1 MSDFHLG
8 NIGASVAR
16 RLLPALWLSLALGS
30 GPAAADPIISFEDDA
45 NVPHAINFGTLLV
58 SAGSLLD
65 VALGGLALEES
76 VVFGAFQEDIDAA
89 HRRADGM
96 FIISTATSSAVDGTL
111 YTSGDLIL
119 VDPETGAGSEFF
131 DESSFDG
138 PGPVNVNAFFLF
150 EDGPDAGKL
159 LLSTASS
166 ASLGGLE
173 DFGPGDLVLYDPDT
187 DTATPFFDQ
196 DLISGTAAQ
205 QTIDAVHVFPTG
217 LLVLSFLRSGGTL
230 AGLTLDSEDL
240 VAYSPSTGAAWVLF
254 DGEGLYN
261 GITANL
267 NAATYEA
274 VELIPALETPG
285 RIAVALAL
293 ALAGLGRA
301 RRRR

>member
-1 MSDFHLG
+1 VSESHFG
-8 NIGASVAR
+8 NLSASVAR

-30 GPAAADPIISFEDDA
+30 GPAAADPVISFEDDA
-45 NVPHAINFGTLLV
+45 DVPHALNFGTLLV

-65 VALGGLALEES
+65 VALGELALEES
-76 VVFGAFQEDIDAA
+76 VVFGAVQEDIDAA

-96 FIISTATSSAVDGTL
+96 FIISTATSSTVDGTL

-119 VDPETGAGSEFF
+119 VDPDTGAGSEFF

-138 PGPVNVNAFFLF
+138 LANVNAFFLF

-187 DTATPFFDQ
+187 DTATLFFDQ
-196 DLISGTAAQ
+196 DLITGTAAQ

-230 AGLTLDSEDL
+230 AGLSLDKEDL
-240 VAYSPSTGAAWVLF
+240 VAYSPSTGAASVQF

-274 VELIPALETPG
+274 LARIPALETRG
-285 RIAVALAL
+285 RIALALAL